1 MMDKYYRQLLL
12 SESERKQ
19 HRKKNK
25 DHTKDDFEVAPR
37 NR

>member
-19 HRKKNK
+19 HRKNK

-37 NR
+37 KR